1 MDNGAAMSV
10 LGELKRRKM
19 FQVAVVYLV
28 VAWLT
33 MQIVDVIHTPLHLP
47 EWFPTVVIVFLAIGF
62 PIAIII
68 SWAFNVTPGGLVRDA
83 GGEESAKESGRTIE
97 FVLIGLVA
105 VAVLWLIYRTEFDE
119 PPAEQPLAQEVVPK
133 VLPNSVAVLPF
144 ANLSP
149 DPGNAFFAAG
159 IHDTILNELAKIRD
173 MHVISR
179 TAMLRYADG
188 MTPIPQIA
196 EELRVETVMEGSVQ
210 YANGRVLVTAQLID
224 PTTNAHLW
232 SENYDREFAD
242 IFAIQADIATKI
254 AEAMQAQ
261 LTPDERQ
268 SIQLQMTDS
277 PEAYALY
284 LRAMELADWD
294 FSPGDSTAEFHGLL
308 DDAIGLDPAFARAY
322 AAKANVYS
330 FQRRTQALAK
340 ESVETALSLNPNLG
354 SAYSALAKVHAR
366 AMHNAEAL
374 NAFDTALR
382 LSPNDINILD
392 DFSRYLMQIRITER
406 SLQLAERVVELDPG
420 RAWFMALMLWRAGDI
435 EAALETQRKVVAARP
450 DNHRQR
456 LFGAV
461 LEYLSGNEGA
471 ATREAR
477 IASKLRIDDDLDFNE
492 LATYAQSYGAVG
504 FADEA
509 AKYLG
514 LFVARASQEPEGA
527 IDASMWARAYMGA
540 GDWDKAMEYISLTV
554 EQVENGFR
562 QGGTT
567 SIARNRYRHPELERP
582 EFVDLR
588 KRRRYEVPGL

>member
-1 MDNGAAMSV
+1 MSV

-19 FQVAVVYLV
+19 FQVAAVYLV
-28 VAWLT
+28 VAWMI
-33 MQIVDVIHTPLHLP
+33 MQIVDVIHTPLRLP
-47 EWFPTVVIVFLAIGF
+47 EWFPTVIIVFLAIGF
-62 PIAIII
+62 PIAMII
-68 SWAFNVTPGGLVRDA
+68 SWAFNVTPGGVVRDK
-83 GGEESAKESGRTIE
+83 GSDESGKHSGRTIE

-119 PPAEQPLAQEVVPK
+119 PPTEQPVAQEVAPDI
-133 VLPNSVAVLPF
+133 LPNSVAVLPF

-149 DPGNAFFAAG
+149 DPDNAFFAAG
-159 IHDTILNELAKIRD
+159 IHDTILNELAKIKD
-173 MHVISR
+173 MTVISR

-188 MTPIPQIA
+188 TTPIPQIA

-242 IFAIQADIATKI
+242 IFAIQADIATQI
-254 AEAMQAQ
+254 AVAMRTQ
-261 LTPDERQ
+261 LSTDERL
-268 SIQLQMTDS
+268 SIAKQMTSS

-308 DDAIGLDPAFARAY
+308 DDAIELDPAFARAH

-330 FQRRTQALAK
+330 FQRRSQALAK
-340 ESVETALSLNPNLG
+340 ESAETALSLDPNLG

-374 NAFDTALR
+374 DAFDTALR
-382 LSPNDINILD
+382 LSPNDIDILD
-392 DFSRYLMQIRITER
+392 DFSRYLTLVANTER

-420 RAWFMALMLWRAGDI
+420 RAWFMALMLRRAGDI

-456 LFGAV
+456 LSGAV
-461 LEYLSGNEGA
+461 LEYLSGNEEA

-477 IASKLRIDDDLDFNE
+477 IASRLRIDDDLDFNV
-492 LATYAQSYGAVG
+492 LATYAQSYGALG

-509 AKYLG
+509 EKYLE
-514 LFVARASQEPEGA
+514 LFVARASQEPEGT
-527 IDASMWARAYMGA
+527 IDPAMWARAYMGV
-540 GDWDKAMEYISLTV
+540 GDWDKALEYISLTV

-562 QGGTT
+562 SGDSN
-567 SIARNRYRHPELERP
+567 SIAANRYRQPELERP
-582 EFVDLR
+582 EFVELR
-588 KRRRYEVPGL
+588 KRLRYKLPED